1 VLNNLSGVFIPRSC
15 ELQFPVPSK
24 EPDFVFKERWSQA
37 DWSAQEVISIFWS
50 RQKYCHI
57 R

>member
-1 VLNNLSGVFIPRSC
+1 M
-15 ELQFPVPSK
+15 QFPVPSK
-24 EPDFVFKERWSQA
+24 EPDFGFKERWSQA

-57 R
+57 RWLCFVIL